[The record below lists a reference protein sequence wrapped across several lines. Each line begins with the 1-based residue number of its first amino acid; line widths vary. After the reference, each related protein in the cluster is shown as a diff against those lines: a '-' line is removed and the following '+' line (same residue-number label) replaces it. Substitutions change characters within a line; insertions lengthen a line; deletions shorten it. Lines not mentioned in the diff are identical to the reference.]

1 LYFYA
6 NQYKIKHIDSRRNE
20 PRKGGTVRLEQNTH
34 LVSTRVPT
42 DVYRAMVNDA
52 AALGVSIA
60 AVLRLYCKTG
70 RLPKLPEVQ
79 R

>member
-1 LYFYA
+1 
-6 NQYKIKHIDSRRNE
+6 
-20 PRKGGTVRLEQNTH
+20 VRLEQNTH
-34 LVSTRVPT
+34 LVSSGVPT
-42 DVYRAMVNDA
+42 DVYQAMVNDA

>member
-6 NQYKIKHIDSRRNE
+6 SQYKNKRSDSRRSK
-20 PRKGGTVRLEQNTH
+20 PRKGGTVGLEQNTH

-42 DVYRAMVNDA
+42 DVYQAMVNDA